1 MIFRTTIEPQRVDIS
16 GGWGKLR
23 ENELHTFHSSTNT
36 IRVTTSVRMA
46 GGKCVTTK
54 RERKNS

>member
-1 MIFRTTIEPQRVDIS
+1 MTFRIIIEPQMEDIS

-23 ENELHTFHSSTNT
+23 GYELHTFHSSTNT
-36 IRVTTSVRMA
+36 IRVTSVRMA